1 MAMRSL
7 RLIPAMMCLA
17 VPATA
22 QDIVFNPVMDPTAA
36 MGYASIGVATE
47 QIRRGGG
54 GGGGVPRR
62 AAAPMGNVRAF
73 AQPAPAAAASAG
85 KPYPAPSAQFRKQ
98 QVADLLDR
106 ANQSD
111 PKSAQAMRAQFAR
124 HDYASI
130 YDGIT
135 RPYGLAGNDA
145 ASSLAAYMVL
155 GWMIVHEGQEPPA
168 AGLRGVRA
176 QAAQA
181 LSDPRLAAPE
191 MRAKLGEEF
200 KILFVTLHAG
210 WQGARREG
218 TLDQYSAGVAR
229 LFNQKNGM
237 NLAAAR
243 IGPRGFE
250 GG

>member
-1 MAMRSL
+1 MRAL
-7 RLIPAMMCLA
+7 RLIPAMMLVAMPA
-17 VPATA
+17 VA

-36 MGYASIGVATE
+36 MGYASIGVARE

-54 GGGGVPRR
+54 SGGVAPR
-62 AAAPMGNVRAF
+62 AAGVPMGNVRAF
-73 AQPAPAAAASAG
+73 AQPAPAAASAG

-111 PKSAQAMRAQFAR
+111 PKSAQVMRAQFAR

-218 TLDQYSAGVAR
+218 TLDRYAAGVAR

-237 NLAAAR
+237 NLAVAR